1 MAIKI
6 SGTTVIDDS
15 RNLVNINTGLGVG
28 VNSNGT
34 SVGTGVTILN
44 FVGSATTMS
53 LHDGTLNISAGGG
66 GGGALGISSNSFTS
80 FVGTAVTHL
89 NIIGAGIT
97 AVGLT
102 TMAITIDRTL
112 TVGRRTGAVVL
123 NLIGSGLELG
133 LQDGSTV
140 IVQS

>member
-28 VNSNGT
+28 VNSNGL
-34 SVGTGVTILN
+34 SIGTGVTIIN

-53 LHDGTLNISAGGG
+53 LHDGTLNVSTGG
-66 GGGALGISSNSFTS
+66 GGGALGISSNSFTNY
-80 FVGTAVTHL
+80 VGTAVTHL

-112 TVGRRTGAVVL
+112 TVGRRSGAVTL

-140 IVQS
+140 IVK